1 MEILGISAIE
11 WVGYLASAAV
21 LISFLMKKM
30 RTLRIVNTLG
40 CALFAFYGVL
50 LDFSW
55 PIIITNVAIMCIN
68 FYYLFLVKPISK

>member
-1 MEILGISAIE
+1 MDILGISVTE

-21 LISFLMKKM
+21 LTSFLMKKM

-40 CALFAFYGVL
+40 CALFVFYGVL

-55 PIIITNVAIMCIN
+55 PIIITNVTIMCIN
-68 FYYLFLVKPISK
+68 FYYLFIAKPASE